1 MTDPKRADIFLKL
14 RRPCPNLEKG
24 ITLFQ
29 HFVGMLILG
38 LCGNLLPRMFWVF
51 APLPITWVFFIP
63 QLNCY
68 HTFLDSD
75 SQTYFQLSCS
85 RTFLFN
91 ISLVM
96 LSLLRYRKV
105 LCQPF
110 FQNYTNKHICRVLSS
125 TGLIKNSIFIYHV

>member
-1 MTDPKRADIFLKL
+1 MRFAWKVLACGKL
-14 RRPCPNLEKG
+14 
-24 ITLFQ
+24 LF
-29 HFVGMLILG
+29 
-38 LCGNLLPRMFWVF
+38 RKFWVF
-51 APLPITWVFFIP
+51 APLPMTWVFLIP

-75 SQTYFQLSCS
+75 SQTYFQLSYS

-105 LCQPF
+105 LFQPF
-110 FQNYTNKHICRVLSS
+110 FSEFYKQAYLS
-125 TGLIKNSIFIYHV
+125 SIFIHRPYQELNFY